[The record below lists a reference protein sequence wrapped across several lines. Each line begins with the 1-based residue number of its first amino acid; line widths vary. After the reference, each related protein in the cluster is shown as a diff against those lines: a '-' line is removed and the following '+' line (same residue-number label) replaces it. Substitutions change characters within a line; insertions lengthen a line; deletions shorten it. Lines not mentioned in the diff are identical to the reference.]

1 VAATVSEPG
10 RRVRLRGTSV
20 VALPLGVVGVMAL
33 AVAVATAVWGAWSG
47 RELGVAFWATLVV
60 AAAVGA
66 GALVAIRGCFVEV
79 RGDTVR
85 DVVGWVGVRRVD
97 RARIGTAR
105 VRAGAWRVFEL
116 ELDDGRLVTLLGAS
130 PQQFPA
136 RLLPDARDRDLAD
149 LDAILEGTPPD
160 GTD

>member
-1 VAATVSEPG
+1 VAATVSGPG

-20 VALPLGVVGVMAL
+20 VALPLALVGVMAL
-33 AVAVATAVWGAWSG
+33 ALAVATAVWGAWSG
-47 RELGVAFWATLVV
+47 RDLGVSFWTTLVV

-66 GALVAIRGCFVEV
+66 AALVAIRGCFIEV
-79 RGDTVR
+79 GVDTVR
-85 DVVGWVGVRRVD
+85 DVIGWIGVRRVD
-97 RARIGTAR
+97 RARIDTAR
-105 VRAGAWRVFEL
+105 VRAGVWRVYEL
-116 ELDDGRLVTLLGAS
+116 ELDDGRRVTLLGAS

-149 LDAILEGTPPD
+149 LDAILDGAPSD